1 MKDMKKNVTGTTEEM
16 ENKIESTEVHL
27 EDERMAIEELGMD
40 LMEMAVV
47 IESGSLSKG
56 EWEKKEKKKNEAE
69 IKRLHRMGEFQKKKE
84 GLTALVMKKKELERE
99 VYRIQQYLAKFR
111 MTLKEKEKV
120 AMVEMVISSKEDEKA
135 DVWVSIASNIIEH
148 YRTFSIMPECIIY
161 VIFITIFYFFLQ
173 GKDRKSSVGDD
184 EKKAGG
190 KKKERY
196 KTDGVSILCQIL
208 SNLFYQT
215 LSNLF

>member
-1 MKDMKKNVTGTTEEM
+1 
-16 ENKIESTEVHL
+16 
-27 EDERMAIEELGMD
+27 
-40 LMEMAVV
+40 
-47 IESGSLSKG
+47 
-56 EWEKKEKKKNEAE
+56 
-69 IKRLHRMGEFQKKKE
+69 MGEFQKKKE

-111 MTLKEKEKV
+111 MKLKEKEKV
-120 AMVEMVISSKEDEKA
+120 TMVEMVISSEEDEKA
-135 DVWVSIASNIIEH
+135 DVWVSIVSNIIE
-148 YRTFSIMPECIIY
+148 YYPAFSIMPECIIY

-173 GKDRKSSVGDD
+173 GKDEKSSVGDD

-190 KKKERY
+190 KKKERHE
-196 KTDGVSILCQIL
+196 TDGVHILCQTL

>member
-1 MKDMKKNVTGTTEEM
+1 MDKERQEHRKMKEMKKNMIGTIEEM

-56 EWEKKEKKKNEAE
+56 EWEKKEKKKNEVE
-69 IKRLHRMGEFQKKKE
+69 IKKLHRMGEFQKKKE

-111 MTLKEKEKV
+111 MKLKEKEKV
-120 AMVEMVISSKEDEKA
+120 TMVEMVISSEEDEKA
-135 DVWVSIASNIIEH
+135 DVQVSIVSNIIEH
-148 YRTFSIMPECIIY
+148 YRTCSIMPKCIIY
-161 VIFITIFYFFLQ
+161 VMQLRSGEDPELRNTPKNASCRGGRAANCFNYSPTEGGGGVQAI
-173 GKDRKSSVGDD
+173 RSSPG
-184 EKKAGG
+184 
-190 KKKERY
+190 
-196 KTDGVSILCQIL
+196 
-208 SNLFYQT
+208 
-215 LSNLF
+215 

>member
-1 MKDMKKNVTGTTEEM
+1 MKEMKNMIGTIEEM

-27 EDERMAIEELGMD
+27 EDERMAIEELDMD

-56 EWEKKEKKKNEAE
+56 EWEKKEKKNEVE
-69 IKRLHRMGEFQKKKE
+69 IKKLRRTGEFQKKKE

-111 MTLKEKEKV
+111 MKLKEKEKV

-135 DVWVSIASNIIEH
+135 AVWVSIASNIIEH
-148 YRTFSIMPECIIY
+148 YRTFSIMPKCIIY

-173 GKDRKSSVGDD
+173 GKDKKSSVGDD
-184 EKKAGG
+184 KKKAGG
-190 KKKERY
+190 KKKERHE
-196 KTDGVSILCQIL
+196 TDGVSILCQTL
-208 SNLFYQT
+208 LNLFYQT